1 MADDDILNDDF
12 EDDKQ
17 PPSLVEQVFFDPD
30 NVSQGEYWA
39 IYEFLLDPD
48 IRDDPEIIVNV
59 LKEFSS
65 WAQYMLGQ
73 IQELGL
79 INEAEKE

>member
-1 MADDDILNDDF
+1 MADDDKLNDDF
-12 EDDKQ
+12 EDDKE
-17 PPSLVEQVFFDPD
+17 PLSLVERVFFDPD

-48 IRDDPEIIVNV
+48 IKDDPEMVVNV
-59 LKEFSS
+59 LKEFSG

-73 IQELGL
+73 IQERRG
-79 INEAEKE
+79 